1 LKQTESALEKHI
13 EESQFTKE
21 EHMQF
26 ITQVHE
32 SHQQVLQ
39 DKQEKLDACLSQLDT
54 VSTSLRDTQ
63 QQLTQT

>member
-1 LKQTESALEKHI
+1 
-13 EESQFTKE
+13 
-21 EHMQF
+21 MQF